1 MRVVKGFIAIV
12 ALACSVATVSAQ
24 DVTPV
29 PHKVE
34 NVTLKTLAGEP
45 TTLPSFGEK
54 NIFFFYI
61 DPDIALGNNKNY
73 KFSDEVEASG
83 VLKGENIFCYGV
95 LNLGDTGLPRKMV
108 RNMSAKRT
116 AKNNATVL
124 DDSDHILS
132 KAWGLGDCNGKC
144 ALVLVNKAGELVY
157 FEKNDLDEAGRK
169 NFYKVIEQ
177 YR

>member
-1 MRVVKGFIAIV
+1 MRIFKSLLTAV
-12 ALACSVATVSAQ
+12 ALLGSVATLSAQ
-24 DVTPV
+24 DVTPL
-29 PHKVE
+29 PHKVD
-34 NVTLKTLAGEP
+34 NVTLKTLDGTP
-45 TTLPSFGEK
+45 TTLPCFGEK

-73 KFSDEVEASG
+73 KFSDEVEKSG
-83 VLKGENIFCYGV
+83 VLNGENIFCYGV

-108 RNMSAKRT
+108 RSMSAKRT

-144 ALVLVNKAGELVY
+144 ALVLVTKEGELVY
-157 FEKNDLDEAGRK
+157 FEKDDLDEAGRK
-169 NFYKVIEQ
+169 NFYQVIEQ